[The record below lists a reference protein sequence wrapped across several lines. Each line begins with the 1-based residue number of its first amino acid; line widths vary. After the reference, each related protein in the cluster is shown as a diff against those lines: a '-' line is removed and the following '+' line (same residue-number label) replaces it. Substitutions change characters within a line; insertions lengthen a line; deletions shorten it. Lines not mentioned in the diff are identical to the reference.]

1 MYLFLCVSV
10 LCLMF
15 LCVIPV
21 LCLWALL
28 PELKLMMM
36 MMMIKTILKPRVSAA
51 AVRANTYTR
60 DFPDVKFRL
69 AAQLAGSLGK
79 ACESQSTLHF

>member
-36 MMMIKTILKPRVSAA
+36 MMITWSPAYAERAPINNTGMAA
-51 AVRANTYTR
+51 LRAGPALPVTN
-60 DFPDVKFRL
+60 
-69 AAQLAGSLGK
+69 
-79 ACESQSTLHF
+79 

>member
-1 MYLFLCVSV
+1 MYIPVLMYLFLCVSV
-10 LCLMF
+10 LCLVF

-36 MMMIKTILKPRVSAA
+36 MMMILLL
-51 AVRANTYTR
+51 
-60 DFPDVKFRL
+60 FRYAKIEHVNARMYL
-69 AAQLAGSLGK
+69 SK
-79 ACESQSTLHF
+79 K

>member
-28 PELKLMMM
+28 PELKLMMI
-36 MMMIKTILKPRVSAA
+36 MILVYLTLI
-51 AVRANTYTR
+51 NTS
-60 DFPDVKFRL
+60 L
-69 AAQLAGSLGK
+69 GSSQAIQLAYVLVFLS
-79 ACESQSTLHF
+79 EQ

>member
-36 MMMIKTILKPRVSAA
+36 MIKIIVPQSGQTGRRGHNVLNLFVRLSVRSSVMKLVKMI
-51 AVRANTYTR
+51 
-60 DFPDVKFRL
+60 F
-69 AAQLAGSLGK
+69 
-79 ACESQSTLHF
+79 

>member
-36 MMMIKTILKPRVSAA
+36 MITLRGRTVD
-51 AVRANTYTR
+51 NT
-60 DFPDVKFRL
+60 
-69 AAQLAGSLGK
+69 
-79 ACESQSTLHF
+79 

>member
-36 MMMIKTILKPRVSAA
+36 MISANSRPPLRTYVSAIYSSHM
-51 AVRANTYTR
+51 NCNN
-60 DFPDVKFRL
+60 D
-69 AAQLAGSLGK
+69 G
-79 ACESQSTLHF
+79 

>member
-1 MYLFLCVSV
+1 
-10 LCLMF
+10 
-15 LCVIPV
+15 
-21 LCLWALL
+21 
-28 PELKLMMM
+28 M

-69 AAQLAGSLGK
+69 AALIQYRRKQSGSGIPTIIRIGLK
-79 ACESQSTLHF
+79 S

>member
-1 MYLFLCVSV
+1 
-10 LCLMF
+10 MF

-36 MMMIKTILKPRVSAA
+36 MMITWSPAYAERAPINNTGMAA
-51 AVRANTYTR
+51 LRAGQPCR
-60 DFPDVKFRL
+60 
-69 AAQLAGSLGK
+69 
-79 ACESQSTLHF
+79 

>member
-36 MMMIKTILKPRVSAA
+36 MIRYDTVYLTCSKRLTSSQLSLSLLAKM
-51 AVRANTYTR
+51 VR
-60 DFPDVKFRL
+60 PSVH
-69 AAQLAGSLGK
+69 QLWGIYWLGLY
-79 ACESQSTLHF
+79 ETW